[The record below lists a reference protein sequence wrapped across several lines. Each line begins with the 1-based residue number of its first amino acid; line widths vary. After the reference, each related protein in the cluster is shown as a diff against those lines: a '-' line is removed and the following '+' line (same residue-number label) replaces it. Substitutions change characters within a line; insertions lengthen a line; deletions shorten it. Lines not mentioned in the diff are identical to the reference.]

1 MTTFYAQPYS
11 LDHTGFYFESLEEF
25 ETGMEKLNKRGC
37 EEVEI
42 QFIDGEDHH
51 AALAKEADINQA
63 TVALWFETLD
73 DLDAYDATRLTFL
86 LERGFALDDAL
97 SRYEEVCI
105 YQGSARDYAQE
116 LIEETTQ
123 IPENLQY
130 YIDYEAIARDM
141 RLNGEIEE
149 IGRETLVTNA
159 YDF

>member
-11 LDHTGFYFESLEEF
+11 LDHTGFTFENLEEF
-25 ETGMEKLNKRGC
+25 ETGMDKLNKRGC

-42 QFIDGEDHH
+42 QFIDGDSHH
-51 AALAKEADINQA
+51 APLANAAGINQA
-63 TVALWFETLD
+63 NIAIWFETLD
-73 DLDAYDATRLTFL
+73 DLDAHDATRLTFL
-86 LERGFALDDAL
+86 LERGFNLEDAL
-97 SRYEEVCI
+97 SRYEDVCI

-141 RLNGEIEE
+141 RINGEIEE
-149 IGRETLVTNA
+149 IDSETLVTNA
-159 YDF
+159 CEF

>member
-25 ETGMEKLNKRGC
+25 EAGMEKLNKRGC
-37 EEVEI
+37 EEVEV
-42 QFIDGEDHH
+42 QLIDGENHH
-51 AALAKEADINQA
+51 AALAEAAGINQA
-63 TVALWFETLD
+63 NIALWFETLED
-73 DLDAYDATRLTFL
+73 FDAHDATRLIFL
-86 LERGFALDDAL
+86 LERGFRLDDAL
-97 SRYEEVCI
+97 NRYEEVCL
-105 YQGSARDYAQE
+105 YTGRPANHAQE

-123 IPENLQY
+123 IPENLRY

-149 IGRETLVTNA
+149 IDGDTVVTNA